1 VMKKI
6 QKLFQIA
13 ITAEPVRTEAWSAGF
28 RMNVESFKNN
38 YPEAHYHLYQD
49 SDLRKFLSEH
59 FDADVLETYHK
70 LRPYAFKADLARYC
84 LLYIHGGL
92 YSDLSHLHIT
102 PIQPDENT
110 GMMVFR
116 DIAGHPSWAVSNAV
130 IYAEPGRKEL
140 KQAIDMIV
148 NHASINFYGD
158 SCLDVTGPY
167 LFGRALAAVN
177 NYKDIVF
184 GDSRELTPNRAENK
198 NIYKILPNGDLI
210 AFRNKKEGGQISDY
224 GISGANSY
232 ADIWNKRQVWAEKGA
247 FDSLMQMIKPVI
259 GIK

>member
-1 VMKKI
+1 MKKI

-38 YPEAHYHLYQD
+38 YPEADYYLYQD
-49 SDLRKFLSEH
+49 SDLRKFLAEH
-59 FDADVLETYHK
+59 FDADVLKTYHK
-70 LRPYAFKADLARYC
+70 LTPYAFKADLARYC

-102 PIQPDENT
+102 PIQPDET
-110 GMMVFR
+110 AGMAVFR

-140 KQAIDMIV
+140 KCAIDMIV
-148 NHASINFYGD
+148 NHAAMNYYGD

-167 LFGRALAAVN
+167 LFGRALAEVN
-177 NYKDIVF
+177 NYKDIMF
-184 GDSRELTPNRAENK
+184 GDSRELTPNRAGNK

-224 GISGANSY
+224 GVSGANSY
-232 ADIWNKRQVWAEKGA
+232 ADIWNKRQVWGEKSA
-247 FDSLMQMIKPVI
+247 IDSLMKVIKPVI
-259 GIK
+259 GLK